1 MAILPKAVYIFNA
14 ISNKG
19 PTQHFIELE
28 RKILSFTWENRKPG
42 IAKAILYSK
51 RTSGGITISDFKLYV
66 VQSNNNKNVWYWHKI
81 TQFDQWN

>member
-42 IAKAILYSK
+42 IAKAILYNK
-51 RTSGGITISDFKLYV
+51 RTLRAITIPNFMGYFREIV
-66 VQSNNNKNVWYWHKI
+66 IKNCILLV
-81 TQFDQWN
+81 